1 MINSQSFRKQMA
13 VTSLCR
19 DLSEQ
24 LMHMG
29 VQVQVF
35 DGAPLQGLEDGGAV
49 GSMESGEQRKT
60 VWTPAGP
67 STSSIGLLHYLMM
80 HRKHY
85 DVLHSHG
92 FIASACVA
100 SRLTGVPLVQ
110 KITDLYVDDPL
121 TVRKRKTG
129 YLLMYIYQSAWAF
142 VASSKVLTDLCRFSR
157 PLRNKTIRI
166 PNGVNTVLYRPAD
179 VEEKRS
185 LRRRHGIPEEQL
197 VLLALGPASW
207 SRGTDTVVKTM
218 HRLRRHWNETPLL
231 LIASAM
237 EQTNEPNRITESF
250 RYQNGLLRSI
260 LDLQLQNNIRFE
272 TGMIPLH
279 EYMKMADIYLYP
291 FRQGLQPNGLLE
303 AMSCGLPVIA
313 NLIPGL
319 TDELVQSGRF
329 GFTINCEET
338 LTFAA
343 ALNVLLKNN
352 PFRQRI
358 GRLAREEVLQYYDI
372 KNVAAQ
378 YLDLYV
384 SLLQQKHLKRK

>member
-166 PNGVNTVLYRPAD
+166 PNGVNTVLYRP
-179 VEEKRS
+179 
-185 LRRRHGIPEEQL
+185 G
-197 VLLALGPASW
+197 G
-207 SRGTDTVVKTM
+207 
-218 HRLRRHWNETPLL
+218 
-231 LIASAM
+231 
-237 EQTNEPNRITESF
+237 
-250 RYQNGLLRSI
+250 
-260 LDLQLQNNIRFE
+260 
-272 TGMIPLH
+272 
-279 EYMKMADIYLYP
+279 
-291 FRQGLQPNGLLE
+291 
-303 AMSCGLPVIA
+303 C
-313 NLIPGL
+313 
-319 TDELVQSGRF
+319 
-329 GFTINCEET
+329 
-338 LTFAA
+338 
-343 ALNVLLKNN
+343 
-352 PFRQRI
+352 
-358 GRLAREEVLQYYDI
+358 
-372 KNVAAQ
+372 
-378 YLDLYV
+378 
-384 SLLQQKHLKRK
+384 